1 MIKGLS
7 MNKTKG
13 RIEAEIND
21 AIIKFEKEYM
31 GHGPLESKTYIIDDL
46 IVVRLKGVM
55 TKAELQLASA
65 GDNQRGRM
73 LIKEVRQELVEKG
86 RPLLET
92 VIHAITGKKVVSLHT
107 DISTITGERIIV
119 FTLDATPL

>member
-1 MIKGLS
+1 V
-7 MNKTKG
+7 NQTKG

-31 GHGPLESKTYIIDDL
+31 GHGPLESKTHILDDL
-46 IVVRLKGVM
+46 IIVRLKGVM
-55 TKAELQLASA
+55 TKAELQLATA
-65 GDNQRGRM
+65 RDNPRGRM

-119 FTLDATPL
+119 FTLDAVPL